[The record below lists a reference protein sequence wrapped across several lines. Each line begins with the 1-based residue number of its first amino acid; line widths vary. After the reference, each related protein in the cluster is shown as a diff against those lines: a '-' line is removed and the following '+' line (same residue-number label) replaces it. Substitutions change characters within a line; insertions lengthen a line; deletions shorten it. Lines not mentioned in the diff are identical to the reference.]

1 MNGFDETPA
10 ARDWDPQKAKVALP
24 DRRLLGFVIDAIILI
39 VISLPVVVLLL
50 GGEDLFGGA
59 GGVPVELSLT
69 LEVISG
75 VYYVVFTAL
84 RGQTPGKIV
93 MKMRVVDWDRGRIPS
108 WIQAFIRWGIVAA
121 VGAIPVFGLLIF
133 VMYGWLLF
141 DKRRQGLHD
150 KAARTLVLDIRPSVN
165 PGSA

>member
-1 MNGFDETPA
+1 
-10 ARDWDPQKAKVALP
+10 
-24 DRRLLGFVIDAIILI
+24 VILV
-39 VISLPVVVLLL
+39 VISLPAVALIL
-50 GGEDLFGGA
+50 GGQDLFASEGI
-59 GGVPVELSLT
+59 VPTELSLT

-84 RGQTPGKIV
+84 RGQTLGKIV

-108 WIQAFIRWGIVAA
+108 WMQSFIRWGAVAA
-121 VGAIPVFGLLIF
+121 VGAIPVLGVLIF

-150 KAARTLVLDIRPSVN
+150 KAARTLVLDLRPLMGDV
-165 PGSA
+165 